1 LIKIVLL
8 NISKRIEIKIMK
20 KISLFLALLAPG
32 IIYADILLHVGNL
45 IDTDNGEISK
55 AVTIRIN
62 GNKISE
68 VTKGYAIPN
77 KDDEIINLKQS
88 YVMPGFMDMHVHLAQ
103 EYVPKAERESK
114 IEPEYRT
121 LFAANAASKTLM
133 AGFTTVRNLGDG
145 GMETISL
152 REAIKQGLAIGPRIF
167 TSGKTI
173 ATTGGHGDPTNGMPK
188 DNYAPPTPEEG
199 VIDSPAE
206 AIKAVRQRYKD
217 GTDGIKITAT
227 GGVLSVAKSGENP
240 QFTDAELLAI
250 VSTANDYGL
259 WTAAHA
265 HGKEGMKR
273 AVIAGINSIEHG
285 TYMDQ
290 EVMELM
296 KARGTY
302 YVPTIMA
309 GDWVAEKAKIPNF
322 FPALVKPKAEK
333 IGPQIESTFAAAYK
347 AGVKIAFGTDS
358 GVSAHGDNWQ
368 EFILMTNAGMT
379 NKDALKSATIETAKL
394 LRIEDKLGQIKPGM
408 LADII
413 AVQENPIDDIS
424 TVKNVSFVMKDGVI
438 YKQNS

>member
-1 LIKIVLL
+1 MK
-8 NISKRIEIKIMK
+8 NMK
-20 KISLFLALLAPG
+20 KIDLLFVLLISG
-32 IIYADILLHVGNL
+32 LTNADTLLHVGNL
-45 IDTDNGEISK
+45 LDTNNGEISK
-55 AVTIRIN
+55 AVTIRIA

-68 VTKGYAIPN
+68 VTKGYATPK
-77 KDDEIINLKQS
+77 KDDEVVNLKQS
-88 YVMPGFMDMHVHLAQ
+88 YVLPGFMDMHVHLAQ
-103 EYVPKAERESK
+103 EYVPKAERQSK
-114 IEPEYRT
+114 IEPEYRA
-121 LFAANAASKTLM
+121 LFAANAARKTLM
-133 AGFTTVRNLGDG
+133 AGFTSVRNLGDG

-199 VIDSPAE
+199 VIDSPEE

-240 QFTDAELLAI
+240 QFTDAELVAI
-250 VSTANDYGL
+250 VTTANDYGL

-290 EVMELM
+290 EVMDLM

-333 IGPQIESTFAAAYK
+333 IGPQIQSTFAEAYK

-368 EFILMTNAGMT
+368 EFILMTNAGMS

-394 LRIEDKLGQIKPGM
+394 LKVEDKLGQIKPGM

-413 AVQENPIDDIS
+413 AVQKNPIEDIS
-424 TVKNVSFVMKDGVI
+424 TVENVSFVMKDGVI
-438 YKQNS
+438 YKQSS

>member
-1 LIKIVLL
+1 MKKIVL
-8 NISKRIEIKIMK
+8 IF
-20 KISLFLALLAPG
+20 FLSVSSFTN
-32 IIYADILLHVGNL
+32 ADILLHVGNL
-45 IDTDNGEISK
+45 IDTNSGEISK
-55 AVTIRIN
+55 AMTIRIV

-68 VTKGYAIPN
+68 VTKGYANPK

-88 YVMPGFMDMHVHLAQ
+88 FVLPGFMDMHVHLAQ

-114 IEPEYRT
+114 IEPEFRA

-133 AGFTTVRNLGDG
+133 AGFTSVRNLGDG

-152 REAIKQGLAIGPRIF
+152 REAIRKGLAIGPRIF

-188 DNYAPPTPEEG
+188 DNYSPPTPEEG
-199 VIDSPAE
+199 VIDSPEE
-206 AIKAVRQRYKD
+206 AVKAVRQRYKD

-240 QFTDAELLAI
+240 QFTNAELTAI
-250 VSTANDYGL
+250 IATANDYGL

-273 AVIAGINSIEHG
+273 AVVAGINSIEHG

-290 EVMELM
+290 EVMDLM

-309 GDWVAEKAKIPNF
+309 GDWVAKKAKIPNF
-322 FPALVKPKAEK
+322 FPELVKPKAEK
-333 IGPQIESTFAAAYK
+333 IGPQIQSTFAMAYK

-368 EFILMTNAGMT
+368 EFILMTDAGMS

-394 LRIEDKLGQIKPGM
+394 LRVADKLGQIKPGM

-413 AVQENPIDDIS
+413 AVQNDPIQDIS

>member
-1 LIKIVLL
+1 
-8 NISKRIEIKIMK
+8 MK
-20 KISLFLALLAPG
+20 KVSLLFALSISAL
-32 IIYADILLHVGNL
+32 INADTLLHVGNL
-45 IDTDNGEISK
+45 LDTDNGEISK
-55 AVTIRIN
+55 AVTIRIK
-62 GNKISE
+62 GNKILE
-68 VTKGYAIPN
+68 VTKGYATPKKN
-77 KDDEIINLKQS
+77 DEIVNLKQS
-88 YVMPGFMDMHVHLAQ
+88 YVLPGFMDMHVHLAQ
-103 EYVPKAERESK
+103 EYVPKAERRTK
-114 IEPEYRT
+114 IEPEYRA

-133 AGFTTVRNLGDG
+133 AGFTSVRNLGDG

-152 REAIKQGLAIGPRIF
+152 RDAIKEGLVIGPRIF

-188 DNYAPPTPEEG
+188 DNYSPPSPEEG
-199 VIDSPAE
+199 VVDSPEDAK
-206 AIKAVRQRYKD
+206 KAVRQRYKD
-217 GTDGIKITAT
+217 GADGIKITAT

-240 QFTDAELLAI
+240 QFTDEELNSI
-250 VSTANDYGL
+250 VATANDYGL

-290 EVMELM
+290 EVMDLM
-296 KARGTY
+296 KSKGTY

-333 IGPQIESTFAAAYK
+333 IGPQIQSTFAKAYK

-379 NKDALKSATIETAKL
+379 NQDALKSATIETAKL

-413 AVQENPIDDIS
+413 AVQQNPVENIS
-424 TVKNVSFVMKDGVI
+424 TVENVIFVMKDGVI
-438 YKQNS
+438 YKDNT

>member
-1 LIKIVLL
+1 
-8 NISKRIEIKIMK
+8 MK
-20 KISLFLALLAPG
+20 KISLFLFLS
-32 IIYADILLHVGNL
+32 ISHFINADTLLHVGNL
-45 IDTDNGEISK
+45 LDTNDGKVAK
-55 AVTIRIN
+55 AVTIKIK
-62 GNKISE
+62 GNKITE
-68 VTKGYAIPN
+68 ITKGYASPTQN
-77 KDDEIINLKQS
+77 DEVVNLKQS
-88 YVMPGFMDMHVHLAQ
+88 YVLPGFMDMHVHLAQ
-103 EYVPKAERESK
+103 EYVPKAERQSK
-114 IEPEYRT
+114 IEPEYRA

-133 AGFTTVRNLGDG
+133 AGFTSVRNVGDG

-152 REAIKQGLAIGPRIF
+152 REAINQGLVIGPRIF

-199 VIDSPAE
+199 VIDSPEE

-240 QFTDAELLAI
+240 QFTDAELIAI

-273 AVIAGINSIEHG
+273 AVLAGINSIEHG

-290 EVMELM
+290 EIMDLM

-333 IGPQIESTFAAAYK
+333 IGPQITSTFAQAYK

-368 EFILMTNAGMT
+368 EFILMTNAGMS
-379 NKDALKSATIETAKL
+379 NEDALRSATIETAKL
-394 LRIEDKLGQIKPGM
+394 LRVEDQLGQIKPGM
-408 LADII
+408 FADII
-413 AVQENPIDDIS
+413 AFQKNPTEDIS
-424 TVKNVSFVMKDGVI
+424 IVKNVSFVMKDGVI
-438 YKQNS
+438 YKQSL

>member
-1 LIKIVLL
+1 MKKIVL
-8 NISKRIEIKIMK
+8 IF
-20 KISLFLALLAPG
+20 FLSVSSFTN
-32 IIYADILLHVGNL
+32 ADILLHVGNL
-45 IDTDNGEISK
+45 IDTNSGEISK
-55 AVTIRIN
+55 AMTIRIV

-68 VTKGYAIPN
+68 VTKGYANPK

-88 YVMPGFMDMHVHLAQ
+88 FVLPGFMDMHVHLAQ

-114 IEPEYRT
+114 IEPEFRA

-133 AGFTTVRNLGDG
+133 AGFTSVRNLGDG

-152 REAIKQGLAIGPRIF
+152 REAIRKGLAIGPRIF

-188 DNYAPPTPEEG
+188 DNYSPPTPEEG
-199 VIDSPAE
+199 VIDSPEE
-206 AIKAVRQRYKD
+206 AVKAVRQRYKD

-240 QFTDAELLAI
+240 QFTNAELTAI
-250 VSTANDYGL
+250 IATANDYGL

-285 TYMDQ
+285 TYMDK
-290 EVMELM
+290 EVMDLM

-309 GDWVAEKAKIPNF
+309 GDWVAKKAKIPNF
-322 FPALVKPKAEK
+322 FPELVKPKAEK
-333 IGPQIESTFAAAYK
+333 IGPQIQSTFAMAYK

-368 EFILMTNAGMT
+368 EFILMTDAGMS

-394 LRIEDKLGQIKPGM
+394 LRVADKLGQIKPGM

-413 AVQENPIDDIS
+413 AVQNDPLQDIS

>member
-1 LIKIVLL
+1 LF
-8 NISKRIEIKIMK
+8 RINNYKKYMK
-20 KISLFLALLAPG
+20 KVALLFALS
-32 IIYADILLHVGNL
+32 ISALINADTLLHVGNL
-45 IDTDNGEISK
+45 LDTNNGEISK
-55 AVTIRIN
+55 AVTIRIK
-62 GNKISE
+62 GNKILE
-68 VTKGYAIPN
+68 VTKGYATPKKN
-77 KDDEIINLKQS
+77 DEIVNLKQS
-88 YVMPGFMDMHVHLAQ
+88 YVLPGFMDMHVHLAQ
-103 EYVPKAERESK
+103 EYVPKAERRSK
-114 IEPEYRT
+114 IEPEYRA

-133 AGFTTVRNLGDG
+133 AGFTSVRNLGDG

-152 REAIKQGLAIGPRIF
+152 RDAIKEGLVIGPRIF

-188 DNYAPPTPEEG
+188 DNYSPPSPEEG
-199 VIDSPAE
+199 VIDSPEDAK
-206 AIKAVRQRYKD
+206 KAVRQRYKD
-217 GTDGIKITAT
+217 GADGIKITAT

-240 QFTDAELLAI
+240 QFTDEELNSI
-250 VSTANDYGL
+250 VATANDYGL

-290 EVMELM
+290 EVMDLM
-296 KARGTY
+296 KSKGTY

-333 IGPQIESTFAAAYK
+333 IGPQIQSTFAKAYK

-379 NKDALKSATIETAKL
+379 NQDALKSATIETAKL

-413 AVQENPIDDIS
+413 AVQQNPVEDIS
-424 TVKNVSFVMKDGVI
+424 TVENVIFVMKDGVI
-438 YKQNS
+438 FKDNT

>member
-1 LIKIVLL
+1 
-8 NISKRIEIKIMK
+8 MK
-20 KISLFLALLAPG
+20 KISLFLFLS
-32 IIYADILLHVGNL
+32 ISHFINADTLLHVGNL
-45 IDTDNGEISK
+45 LDTNDGKVAK
-55 AVTIRIN
+55 AVTIKIK
-62 GNKISE
+62 GNKITE
-68 VTKGYAIPN
+68 ITKGYATPTKN
-77 KDDEIINLKQS
+77 DEVVNLKQS
-88 YVMPGFMDMHVHLAQ
+88 YVLPGFMDMHVHLAQ
-103 EYVPKAERESK
+103 EYVPKAERQSK
-114 IEPEYRT
+114 IEPEYRA

-133 AGFTTVRNLGDG
+133 AGFTSVRNVGDG

-152 REAIKQGLAIGPRIF
+152 REAINQGLVIGPRIF

-199 VIDSPAE
+199 VIDSPEE

-240 QFTDAELLAI
+240 QFTDAELIAI

-273 AVIAGINSIEHG
+273 AVLAGINSIEHG

-290 EVMELM
+290 EIMDLM

-333 IGPQIESTFAAAYK
+333 IGPQITSTFVQAYK

-368 EFILMTNAGMT
+368 EFILMTNAGMS
-379 NKDALKSATIETAKL
+379 NEDALKSATIETAKL
-394 LRIEDKLGQIKPGM
+394 LRVEDQLGQIKPGM
-408 LADII
+408 FADII
-413 AVQENPIDDIS
+413 AFQKNPTEDIS
-424 TVKNVSFVMKDGVI
+424 IVKNVSFVMKDGVI
-438 YKQNS
+438 YKQSL

>member
-1 LIKIVLL
+1 MF
-8 NISKRIEIKIMK
+8 RINDHKKYMK
-20 KISLFLALLAPG
+20 KVALLFALS
-32 IIYADILLHVGNL
+32 ISALINADTLLHVGNL
-45 IDTDNGEISK
+45 LDTNNGEISK
-55 AVTIRIN
+55 AVTIRIK
-62 GNKISE
+62 GNKILE
-68 VTKGYAIPN
+68 VTKGYATPKKN
-77 KDDEIINLKQS
+77 DEIVNLKQS
-88 YVMPGFMDMHVHLAQ
+88 YVLPGFMDMHVHLAQ
-103 EYVPKAERESK
+103 EYVPKAERRSK
-114 IEPEYRT
+114 IEPEYRA

-133 AGFTTVRNLGDG
+133 AGFTSVRNLGDG

-152 REAIKQGLAIGPRIF
+152 RNAIKEGLVIGPRIF

-188 DNYAPPTPEEG
+188 DNYSPPSPEEG
-199 VIDSPAE
+199 VIDSPEDAK
-206 AIKAVRQRYKD
+206 KAVRQRYKD
-217 GTDGIKITAT
+217 GADGIKITAT

-240 QFTDAELLAI
+240 QFTDKELNSI
-250 VSTANDYGL
+250 VATANDYGL

-290 EVMELM
+290 EVMDLM
-296 KARGTY
+296 KSKGTY

-322 FPALVKPKAEK
+322 FPALVKPKAKK
-333 IGPQIESTFAAAYK
+333 IGPQIQSTFAKAYK

-379 NKDALKSATIETAKL
+379 NQDALKSATIETAKL

-413 AVQENPIDDIS
+413 AVQQNPVEDIS
-424 TVKNVSFVMKDGVI
+424 TVENVIFVMKDGVI
-438 YKQNS
+438 FKDNT

>member
-1 LIKIVLL
+1 
-8 NISKRIEIKIMK
+8 MK
-20 KISLFLALLAPG
+20 KIALILFLSVSNLT
-32 IIYADILLHVGNL
+32 IADTLLHVGNL
-45 IDTDNGEISK
+45 IDTDSGDITK
-55 AVTIRIN
+55 AVTIRVI
-62 GNKISE
+62 GNEISE
-68 VTKGYAIPN
+68 VTKGYANPKKN
-77 KDDEIINLKQS
+77 DQVINLKQS
-88 YVMPGFMDMHVHLAQ
+88 FVLPGFMDMHVHLAQ

-114 IEPEYRT
+114 IEPEYRA

-133 AGFTTVRNLGDG
+133 AGFTSVRNLGDG

-152 REAIKQGLAIGPRIF
+152 REAIRKGLAIGPRIF

-173 ATTGGHGDPTNGMPK
+173 STTGGHGDPTNGMPK
-188 DNYAPPTPEEG
+188 DNYSPPTPEEG
-199 VIDSPAE
+199 VIDSPEE

-240 QFTDAELLAI
+240 QFTNAELIAI
-250 VSTANDYGL
+250 IATANDYGL

-290 EVMELM
+290 EVMDLM

-309 GDWVAEKAKIPNF
+309 GDWVAKKAKIPNF

-333 IGPQIESTFAAAYK
+333 IGPQIQSTFAMAYK

-368 EFILMTNAGMT
+368 EFILMTDAGMS

-394 LRIEDKLGQIKPGM
+394 LRVEDKIGQIKPGM

-413 AVQENPIDDIS
+413 AVQNNPIEDIS
-424 TVKNVSFVMKDGVI
+424 TVKNISFVMKDGVI
-438 YKQNS
+438 YKHNS

>member
-1 LIKIVLL
+1 LF
-8 NISKRIEIKIMK
+8 RIDNHKKYMK
-20 KISLFLALLAPG
+20 KVALLFALS
-32 IIYADILLHVGNL
+32 ISALINADTLLHVGNL
-45 IDTDNGEISK
+45 LDTNNGEISK
-55 AVTIRIN
+55 AVTIRIK
-62 GNKISE
+62 GNKILE
-68 VTKGYAIPN
+68 VTKGYATPKKN
-77 KDDEIINLKQS
+77 DEIVNLKQS
-88 YVMPGFMDMHVHLAQ
+88 YVLPGFMDMHVHLAQ
-103 EYVPKAERESK
+103 EYVPKAERRSK
-114 IEPEYRT
+114 IEPEYRA

-133 AGFTTVRNLGDG
+133 AGFTSVRNLGDG

-152 REAIKQGLAIGPRIF
+152 RDAIKEGLVIGPRIF

-188 DNYAPPTPEEG
+188 DNYSPPSPEEG
-199 VIDSPAE
+199 VIDSPEDAK
-206 AIKAVRQRYKD
+206 KAVRQRYKD
-217 GTDGIKITAT
+217 GADGIKITAT

-240 QFTDAELLAI
+240 QFTDEELNSI
-250 VSTANDYGL
+250 VATANDYGL

-290 EVMELM
+290 EVMDLM
-296 KARGTY
+296 KSKGTY

-333 IGPQIESTFAAAYK
+333 IGPQIQSTFAKAYK

-379 NKDALKSATIETAKL
+379 NQDALKSATIETAKL

-413 AVQENPIDDIS
+413 AVQQNPVEDIS
-424 TVKNVSFVMKDGVI
+424 TVENVIFVMKDGVI
-438 YKQNS
+438 FKDNT

>member
-1 LIKIVLL
+1 
-8 NISKRIEIKIMK
+8 MK
-20 KISLFLALLAPG
+20 KIALILFLSVSNL
-32 IIYADILLHVGNL
+32 IIADTLLHVGNL
-45 IDTDNGEISK
+45 IDTDSGDITK
-55 AVTIRIN
+55 AVTIRVI
-62 GNKISE
+62 GNEISE
-68 VTKGYAIPN
+68 VTKGYANPN
-77 KDDEIINLKQS
+77 KNDQVINLKQS
-88 YVMPGFMDMHVHLAQ
+88 FVLPGFMDMHVHLAQ

-114 IEPEYRT
+114 IEPEYRA

-133 AGFTTVRNLGDG
+133 AGFTSVRNLGDG

-152 REAIKQGLAIGPRIF
+152 REAIRKGLVIGPRIF

-188 DNYAPPTPEEG
+188 DNYSPPTPEEG
-199 VIDSPAE
+199 VIDSPEE

-240 QFTDAELLAI
+240 QFTNAELIAI
-250 VSTANDYGL
+250 IATANDYGL

-290 EVMELM
+290 EVMDLM

-309 GDWVAEKAKIPNF
+309 GDWVAKKAKIPNF

-333 IGPQIESTFAAAYK
+333 IGPQIQSTFAKAYK

-368 EFILMTNAGMT
+368 EFILMTDAGMS

-394 LRIEDKLGQIKPGM
+394 LRVEDKLGQIKPGM

-413 AVQENPIDDIS
+413 AVQNNPIEDIS

>member
-1 LIKIVLL
+1 MKNIALI
-8 NISKRIEIKIMK
+8 
-20 KISLFLALLAPG
+20 LFLSVSNLV
-32 IIYADILLHVGNL
+32 IADTLLHVGNL
-45 IDTDNGEISK
+45 IDTNNGDITK
-55 AVTIRIN
+55 AVTIRVI
-62 GNKISE
+62 GNEISE
-68 VTKGYAIPN
+68 VTKGYANPKKN
-77 KDDEIINLKQS
+77 DQVINLKQS
-88 YVMPGFMDMHVHLAQ
+88 FVLPGFMDMHVHLAQ

-114 IEPEYRT
+114 IEPEYRA

-133 AGFTTVRNLGDG
+133 AGFTSVRNLGDG

-152 REAIKQGLAIGPRIF
+152 REAIRKGLAIGPRIF

-188 DNYAPPTPEEG
+188 DNYSPPTPEEG
-199 VIDSPAE
+199 VIDSPEE

-240 QFTDAELLAI
+240 QFTNAELIAI
-250 VSTANDYGL
+250 IATANDYGL

-290 EVMELM
+290 EVMDLM

-309 GDWVAEKAKIPNF
+309 GDWVAKKAKIPNF
-322 FPALVKPKAEK
+322 FPVLVKPKAEK
-333 IGPQIESTFAAAYK
+333 IGPQIQSTFAKAYK

-368 EFILMTNAGMT
+368 EFILMTDAGMS

-394 LRIEDKLGQIKPGM
+394 LRVEDKLGQIKPGM

-413 AVQENPIDDIS
+413 AVQNNPIEDIS

>member
-1 LIKIVLL
+1 
-8 NISKRIEIKIMK
+8 MK
-20 KISLFLALLAPG
+20 KVALLFALS
-32 IIYADILLHVGNL
+32 ISALINADTLLHVGNL
-45 IDTDNGEISK
+45 LDTNNGEISK
-55 AVTIRIN
+55 AVTIRIK
-62 GNKISE
+62 GNKILE
-68 VTKGYAIPN
+68 VTKGYATPKKN
-77 KDDEIINLKQS
+77 DEIVNLKQS
-88 YVMPGFMDMHVHLAQ
+88 YVLPGFMDMHVHLAQ
-103 EYVPKAERESK
+103 EYVPKAERRSK
-114 IEPEYRT
+114 IEPEYRA

-133 AGFTTVRNLGDG
+133 AGFTSVRNLGDG

-152 REAIKQGLAIGPRIF
+152 RDAIKEGLVIGPRIF

-188 DNYAPPTPEEG
+188 DNYSPPSPEEG
-199 VIDSPAE
+199 VIDSPEDAK
-206 AIKAVRQRYKD
+206 KAVRQRYKD
-217 GTDGIKITAT
+217 GADGIKITAT

-240 QFTDAELLAI
+240 QFTDEELNSI
-250 VSTANDYGL
+250 VATANDYGL

-290 EVMELM
+290 EVMDLM
-296 KARGTY
+296 KSRGTY

-309 GDWVAEKAKIPNF
+309 GDWVAEKATIPNF

-333 IGPQIESTFAAAYK
+333 IGPQIQSTFAKAYK

-379 NKDALKSATIETAKL
+379 NQDALKSATIETAKL

-413 AVQENPIDDIS
+413 AVQQNPVENIS
-424 TVKNVSFVMKDGVI
+424 TVENVIFVMKDGVI
-438 YKQNS
+438 YKDNT

>member
-1 LIKIVLL
+1 
-8 NISKRIEIKIMK
+8 MK

-45 IDTDNGEISK
+45 IDTDSGDISK
-55 AVTIRIN
+55 AVTIRIK

-68 VTKGYAIPN
+68 VTKGYAIS
-77 KDDEIINLKQS
+77 KKGDEAVDLKQS
-88 YVMPGFMDMHVHLAQ
+88 YVLPGFMDMHVHLAQ
-103 EYVPKAERESK
+103 EYVPKAERQSK
-114 IEPEYRT
+114 IEPEYRA

-133 AGFTTVRNLGDG
+133 AGFTSVRNLGDG

-333 IGPQIESTFAAAYK
+333 IGPQIQSTFAEAYK

-379 NKDALKSATIETAKL
+379 NKDALKSATVETAKL
-394 LRIEDKLGQIKPGM
+394 LRMEDELGQIKPGM

-413 AVQENPIDDIS
+413 AVQKNPIEDIS
-424 TVKNVSFVMKDGVI
+424 TVENVTFVMKDGVI

>member
-1 LIKIVLL
+1 LF
-8 NISKRIEIKIMK
+8 RINNHKKYMK
-20 KISLFLALLAPG
+20 KIALLFTLSISAL
-32 IIYADILLHVGNL
+32 INADTLLHVGNL
-45 IDTDNGEISK
+45 LDTNNGEISK
-55 AVTIRIN
+55 AVTIRIK
-62 GNKISE
+62 GNKILE
-68 VTKGYAIPN
+68 VTKGYATPKKN
-77 KDDEIINLKQS
+77 DEIVNLKQS
-88 YVMPGFMDMHVHLAQ
+88 YVLPGFMDMHVHLAQ
-103 EYVPKAERESK
+103 EYVPKAERRSK
-114 IEPEYRT
+114 IEPEYRA

-133 AGFTTVRNLGDG
+133 AGFTSVRNLGDG

-152 REAIKQGLAIGPRIF
+152 RDAIKEGLVIGPRIF

-188 DNYAPPTPEEG
+188 DNYSPPSPEEG
-199 VIDSPAE
+199 VIDSPEDAK
-206 AIKAVRQRYKD
+206 KAVRQRYKD
-217 GTDGIKITAT
+217 GADGIKITAT

-240 QFTDAELLAI
+240 QFTDEELNSI
-250 VSTANDYGL
+250 VATANDYGL

-290 EVMELM
+290 EVMDLM
-296 KARGTY
+296 KSRGTY

-333 IGPQIESTFAAAYK
+333 IGPQIQSTFAKAYK

-379 NKDALKSATIETAKL
+379 NQDALKSATIETAKL

-413 AVQENPIDDIS
+413 AVQQNPVEDIS
-424 TVKNVSFVMKDGVI
+424 TVENVIFVMKDGVI
-438 YKQNS
+438 FKDNT

>member
-1 LIKIVLL
+1 
-8 NISKRIEIKIMK
+8 MK
-20 KISLFLALLAPG
+20 KVALLFALS
-32 IIYADILLHVGNL
+32 ISALINADTLLHVGNL
-45 IDTDNGEISK
+45 LDTNNGEISK
-55 AVTIRIN
+55 AVTIRIK
-62 GNKISE
+62 GNKILE
-68 VTKGYAIPN
+68 VTKGYATPKKN
-77 KDDEIINLKQS
+77 DEIVNLKQS
-88 YVMPGFMDMHVHLAQ
+88 YVLPGFMDMHVHLAQ
-103 EYVPKAERESK
+103 EYVPKAERRSK
-114 IEPEYRT
+114 IEPEYRA

-133 AGFTTVRNLGDG
+133 AGFTSVRNLGDG

-152 REAIKQGLAIGPRIF
+152 RDAIKEGLVIGPRIF

-188 DNYAPPTPEEG
+188 DNYSPPSPEEG
-199 VIDSPAE
+199 VIDSPEDAK
-206 AIKAVRQRYKD
+206 KAVRQRYKD
-217 GTDGIKITAT
+217 GADGIKITAT

-240 QFTDAELLAI
+240 QFTDEELNSI
-250 VSTANDYGL
+250 VATANDYGL

-290 EVMELM
+290 EVMDLM
-296 KARGTY
+296 KSKGTY

-333 IGPQIESTFAAAYK
+333 IGPQIQSTFAKAYK

-379 NKDALKSATIETAKL
+379 NQDALKSATIETAKL

-413 AVQENPIDDIS
+413 AVQQNPVEDIS
-424 TVKNVSFVMKDGVI
+424 TVENVIFVMKDGI
-438 YKQNS
+438 IFKDNT

>member
-1 LIKIVLL
+1 
-8 NISKRIEIKIMK
+8 MK
-20 KISLFLALLAPG
+20 KISLFLFLS
-32 IIYADILLHVGNL
+32 ISHFINADTLLHVGNL
-45 IDTDNGEISK
+45 LDTNDGKVAK
-55 AVTIRIN
+55 AVTIKIK
-62 GNKISE
+62 GNKITE
-68 VTKGYAIPN
+68 ITKGYATPTQN
-77 KDDEIINLKQS
+77 DEVVNLKQS
-88 YVMPGFMDMHVHLAQ
+88 YVLPGFMDMHVHLAQ
-103 EYVPKAERESK
+103 EYVPKAERQSK
-114 IEPEYRT
+114 IEPEYRA

-133 AGFTTVRNLGDG
+133 AGFTSVRNVGDG

-152 REAIKQGLAIGPRIF
+152 REAINQGLVIGPRIF

-199 VIDSPAE
+199 VIDSPEE

-240 QFTDAELLAI
+240 QFTDAELIAI

-273 AVIAGINSIEHG
+273 AVLAGINSIEHG

-290 EVMELM
+290 EIMDLM

-333 IGPQIESTFAAAYK
+333 IGPQITSTFAQAYK

-368 EFILMTNAGMT
+368 EFILMTNAGMS
-379 NKDALKSATIETAKL
+379 NEDALKSATIETAKL
-394 LRIEDKLGQIKPGM
+394 LRVEDQLGQIKPGM
-408 LADII
+408 FADII
-413 AVQENPIDDIS
+413 AFQKNPIEDIS
-424 TVKNVSFVMKDGVI
+424 IVENVSFVMKDGVI
-438 YKQNS
+438 YKQSL

>member
-1 LIKIVLL
+1 
-8 NISKRIEIKIMK
+8 MK
-20 KISLFLALLAPG
+20 KISLFLFLS
-32 IIYADILLHVGNL
+32 ISHFINADTLLHVGNL
-45 IDTDNGEISK
+45 LDTNDGKVAK
-55 AVTIRIN
+55 AVTIKIK
-62 GNKISE
+62 GNKITE
-68 VTKGYAIPN
+68 ITKGYATPTQN
-77 KDDEIINLKQS
+77 DEVVNLKQS
-88 YVMPGFMDMHVHLAQ
+88 YVLPGFMDMHVHLAQ
-103 EYVPKAERESK
+103 EYVPKAERQSK
-114 IEPEYRT
+114 IEPEYRA

-133 AGFTTVRNLGDG
+133 AGFTSVRNVGDG

-152 REAIKQGLAIGPRIF
+152 REAINQGLVIGPRIF

-199 VIDSPAE
+199 VIDSPEE

-240 QFTDAELLAI
+240 QFTDAELIAI

-273 AVIAGINSIEHG
+273 AVLAGINSIEHG

-290 EVMELM
+290 EIMDLM

-322 FPALVKPKAEK
+322 FPTLVKPKAEK
-333 IGPQIESTFAAAYK
+333 IGPQITSTFAEAYK

-368 EFILMTNAGMT
+368 EFILMTNAGMS
-379 NKDALKSATIETAKL
+379 NEDALKSATIETAKL
-394 LRIEDKLGQIKPGM
+394 LRVEDQLGQVKPGM
-408 LADII
+408 FADII
-413 AVQENPIDDIS
+413 AFQKNPIEDIS
-424 TVKNVSFVMKDGVI
+424 IVENVSFVMKDGVI
-438 YKQNS
+438 YKQSL

>member
-1 LIKIVLL
+1 
-8 NISKRIEIKIMK
+8 MK
-20 KISLFLALLAPG
+20 KIALILFLSVSNL
-32 IIYADILLHVGNL
+32 IIADTLLHVGNL
-45 IDTDNGEISK
+45 IDTDSGDITK
-55 AVTIRIN
+55 AVTIRVI
-62 GNKISE
+62 GNEISE
-68 VTKGYAIPN
+68 VTKGYADPKKN
-77 KDDEIINLKQS
+77 DQVINLKQS
-88 YVMPGFMDMHVHLAQ
+88 FVLPGFMDMHVHLAQ

-114 IEPEYRT
+114 IEPEYRA

-133 AGFTTVRNLGDG
+133 AGFTSVRNLGDG

-152 REAIKQGLAIGPRIF
+152 REAIRKGLAIGPRIF

-188 DNYAPPTPEEG
+188 DNYSPPTPEEG
-199 VIDSPAE
+199 VIDSPEE

-240 QFTDAELLAI
+240 QFTNAELIAI
-250 VSTANDYGL
+250 IATANDYGL

-290 EVMELM
+290 EVMDLM

-309 GDWVAEKAKIPNF
+309 GDWVAKKAKIPNF

-333 IGPQIESTFAAAYK
+333 IGPQIQSTFAKAYK

-368 EFILMTNAGMT
+368 EFILMTDAGMS

-394 LRIEDKLGQIKPGM
+394 LRVEDKLGQIKPGM

-413 AVQENPIDDIS
+413 AVQNNPIEDIS

-438 YKQNS
+438 YKQSS

>member
-1 LIKIVLL
+1 
-8 NISKRIEIKIMK
+8 MK
-20 KISLFLALLAPG
+20 KISLFLFLS
-32 IIYADILLHVGNL
+32 ISHFINADTLLHVGNL
-45 IDTDNGEISK
+45 LDTNDGKVAK
-55 AVTIRIN
+55 AVTIKIK
-62 GNKISE
+62 GNKITE
-68 VTKGYAIPN
+68 ITKGYATPTQN
-77 KDDEIINLKQS
+77 DEVVNLKQS
-88 YVMPGFMDMHVHLAQ
+88 YVLPGFMDMHVHLAQ
-103 EYVPKAERESK
+103 EYVPKAERQSK
-114 IEPEYRT
+114 IEPEYRA

-133 AGFTTVRNLGDG
+133 AGFTSVRNVGDG

-152 REAIKQGLAIGPRIF
+152 REAINQGLVIGPRIF

-199 VIDSPAE
+199 VIDSPEE

-240 QFTDAELLAI
+240 QFTDAELMAI

-273 AVIAGINSIEHG
+273 AVLAGINSIEHG

-290 EVMELM
+290 EIMDLM

-322 FPALVKPKAEK
+322 FPTLVKPKAEK
-333 IGPQIESTFAAAYK
+333 IGPQITSTFAEAYK

-368 EFILMTNAGMT
+368 EFILMTNAGMS
-379 NKDALKSATIETAKL
+379 NEDALKSATIETAKL
-394 LRIEDKLGQIKPGM
+394 LRVEDQLGQIKPGM
-408 LADII
+408 FADII
-413 AVQENPIDDIS
+413 AFQKNPIEDIS
-424 TVKNVSFVMKDGVI
+424 IVENVSFVMKDGVI
-438 YKQNS
+438 YKQSL

>member
-1 LIKIVLL
+1 MK
-8 NISKRIEIKIMK
+8 NMK
-20 KISLFLALLAPG
+20 KIDLLFLLLISG
-32 IIYADILLHVGNL
+32 LTNADTLLHVGNL
-45 IDTDNGEISK
+45 LDTNNGEISK
-55 AVTIRIN
+55 AVTIRIA

-68 VTKGYAIPN
+68 ITKGYAIPK
-77 KDDEIINLKQS
+77 KDDEVVNLKQS
-88 YVMPGFMDMHVHLAQ
+88 YVLPGFMDMHVHLAQ
-103 EYVPKAERESK
+103 EYVPKAERQSK
-114 IEPEYRT
+114 IEPEYRA
-121 LFAANAASKTLM
+121 LFAANAATKTLM
-133 AGFTTVRNLGDG
+133 AGFTSVRNLGDG

-199 VIDSPAE
+199 VIDSPEE

-240 QFTDAELLAI
+240 QFTDAELFAI
-250 VSTANDYGL
+250 VTTANDYGL

-290 EVMELM
+290 EVMDLM

-333 IGPQIESTFAAAYK
+333 IGPQIQSTFAEAYK

-368 EFILMTNAGMT
+368 EFILMTNAGMS

-394 LRIEDKLGQIKPGM
+394 LKVEDKLGQIKPGM

-413 AVQENPIDDIS
+413 AVQKNPIEDIS
-424 TVKNVSFVMKDGVI
+424 TVENVSFVMKDGVI
-438 YKQNS
+438 YKQSS

>member
-1 LIKIVLL
+1 LF
-8 NISKRIEIKIMK
+8 RINNYKKYMK
-20 KISLFLALLAPG
+20 KVALLFALS
-32 IIYADILLHVGNL
+32 ISALINADTLLHVGNL
-45 IDTDNGEISK
+45 LDTDNGEISK
-55 AVTIRIN
+55 AVTIRIK
-62 GNKISE
+62 GNKILE
-68 VTKGYAIPN
+68 VTKGYATPKKN
-77 KDDEIINLKQS
+77 DEIVNLKQS
-88 YVMPGFMDMHVHLAQ
+88 YVLPGFMDMHVHLAQ
-103 EYVPKAERESK
+103 EYVPKAERRSK
-114 IEPEYRT
+114 IEPEYRA

-133 AGFTTVRNLGDG
+133 AGFTSVRNLGDG

-152 REAIKQGLAIGPRIF
+152 RDAIKEGLVIGPRIF

-188 DNYAPPTPEEG
+188 DNYSPPSPEEG
-199 VIDSPAE
+199 VIDSPEDAK
-206 AIKAVRQRYKD
+206 KAVRQRYKD
-217 GTDGIKITAT
+217 GADGIKITAT

-240 QFTDAELLAI
+240 QFTNEELNSI
-250 VSTANDYGL
+250 VATANDYGL

-290 EVMELM
+290 EVMDLM
-296 KARGTY
+296 KSKGTY

-322 FPALVKPKAEK
+322 FPALVKPKAKK
-333 IGPQIESTFAAAYK
+333 IGPQIQSTFAKAYK

-379 NKDALKSATIETAKL
+379 NQDALKSATIETAKL

-413 AVQENPIDDIS
+413 AVQQNPVEDIS
-424 TVKNVSFVMKDGVI
+424 TVENVIFVMKDGVI
-438 YKQNS
+438 FKDNT

>member
-1 LIKIVLL
+1 MKNIALI
-8 NISKRIEIKIMK
+8 
-20 KISLFLALLAPG
+20 LFLSISNL
-32 IIYADILLHVGNL
+32 IIADTLLHVGNL
-45 IDTDNGEISK
+45 IDTDSGDITK
-55 AVTIRIN
+55 AVTIRVI
-62 GNKISE
+62 GNEISE
-68 VTKGYAIPN
+68 VTKGYANPKKN
-77 KDDEIINLKQS
+77 DQVINLKQS
-88 YVMPGFMDMHVHLAQ
+88 FVLPGFMDMHVHLAQ

-114 IEPEYRT
+114 IEPEYRA

-133 AGFTTVRNLGDG
+133 AGFTSVRNLGDG

-152 REAIKQGLAIGPRIF
+152 REAIRKGLVIGPRIF

-188 DNYAPPTPEEG
+188 DNYSPPTPEEG
-199 VIDSPAE
+199 VIDSPEE

-240 QFTDAELLAI
+240 QFTNAELIAI
-250 VSTANDYGL
+250 IATANDYGL

-290 EVMELM
+290 EVMDLM

-309 GDWVAEKAKIPNF
+309 GDWVAKKAKIPNF

-333 IGPQIESTFAAAYK
+333 IGPQIQSTFAKAYK

-368 EFILMTNAGMT
+368 EFILMTDAGMS

-394 LRIEDKLGQIKPGM
+394 LRVEDKLGQIKPGM

-413 AVQENPIDDIS
+413 AVQNNPIEDIS

>member
-1 LIKIVLL
+1 
-8 NISKRIEIKIMK
+8 MK
-20 KISLFLALLAPG
+20 KISLFLFLS
-32 IIYADILLHVGNL
+32 ISHFINADTLLHVGNL
-45 IDTDNGEISK
+45 LDTNDGKVAK
-55 AVTIRIN
+55 AVTIKIK
-62 GNKISE
+62 GNKITE
-68 VTKGYAIPN
+68 ITKGYATPTQN
-77 KDDEIINLKQS
+77 DEVVNLKQS
-88 YVMPGFMDMHVHLAQ
+88 YVLPGFMDMHVHLAQ
-103 EYVPKAERESK
+103 EYVPKAERQSK
-114 IEPEYRT
+114 IEPEYRA

-133 AGFTTVRNLGDG
+133 AGFTSVRNVGDG

-152 REAIKQGLAIGPRIF
+152 REAINQGLVIGPRIF

-199 VIDSPAE
+199 VIDSPEE

-240 QFTDAELLAI
+240 QFTDAELIAI

-273 AVIAGINSIEHG
+273 AVLAGINSIEHG

-290 EVMELM
+290 EIMDLM

-322 FPALVKPKAEK
+322 FPTLVKPKAEK
-333 IGPQIESTFAAAYK
+333 IGPQITSTFAQAYK

-368 EFILMTNAGMT
+368 EFILMTNAGMS
-379 NKDALKSATIETAKL
+379 NEDALKSATIETAKL
-394 LRIEDKLGQIKPGM
+394 LRVEDQLGQIKPGM

-413 AVQENPIDDIS
+413 AFQKNPIENIS
-424 TVKNVSFVMKDGVI
+424 IVENVSFVMKDGVI
-438 YKQNS
+438 YKQSL

>member
-1 LIKIVLL
+1 
-8 NISKRIEIKIMK
+8 MK
-20 KISLFLALLAPG
+20 KISLFLFLS
-32 IIYADILLHVGNL
+32 ISHFINADTLLHVGNL
-45 IDTDNGEISK
+45 LDTNDGKIAK
-55 AVTIRIN
+55 AVTIKIK
-62 GNKISE
+62 GNKIAE
-68 VTKGYAIPN
+68 ITKGYATPKQN
-77 KDDEIINLKQS
+77 DEVVNLKQS
-88 YVMPGFMDMHVHLAQ
+88 YVLPGFMDMHVHLAQ
-103 EYVPKAERESK
+103 EYVPKAERQSK
-114 IEPEYRT
+114 IEPEYRA

-133 AGFTTVRNLGDG
+133 AGFTSVRNVGDG

-152 REAIKQGLAIGPRIF
+152 REAINQGLVIGPRIF

-199 VIDSPAE
+199 VIDSPEE

-240 QFTDAELLAI
+240 QFTDAELIAI

-273 AVIAGINSIEHG
+273 AVLAGINSIEHG

-290 EVMELM
+290 EIMDLM

-333 IGPQIESTFAAAYK
+333 IGPQITSTFAQAYK

-368 EFILMTNAGMT
+368 EFILMTNAGMS
-379 NKDALKSATIETAKL
+379 NEDALKSATIETAKL
-394 LRIEDKLGQIKPGM
+394 LRVEDQLGQIKPGM
-408 LADII
+408 FADII
-413 AVQENPIDDIS
+413 AFQKNPIEDIS
-424 TVKNVSFVMKDGVI
+424 IVKNVSFVMKDGVI
-438 YKQNS
+438 YKQSL

>member
-1 LIKIVLL
+1 
-8 NISKRIEIKIMK
+8 MK
-20 KISLFLALLAPG
+20 KISLFLFLS
-32 IIYADILLHVGNL
+32 ISHFINADTLLHVGNL
-45 IDTDNGEISK
+45 LDTNNGKVAK
-55 AVTIRIN
+55 AVTIKIK
-62 GNKISE
+62 GNKITE
-68 VTKGYAIPN
+68 ITKGYATPTKN
-77 KDDEIINLKQS
+77 DEVVNLKQS
-88 YVMPGFMDMHVHLAQ
+88 YVLPGFMDMHVHLAQ
-103 EYVPKAERESK
+103 EYVPKAERQSK
-114 IEPEYRT
+114 IEPEYRA

-133 AGFTTVRNLGDG
+133 AGFTSVRNVGDG
-145 GMETISL
+145 GMETVSL
-152 REAIKQGLAIGPRIF
+152 REAINQGLVIGPRIF

-199 VIDSPAE
+199 VIDSPEE

-240 QFTDAELLAI
+240 QFTDAELIAI

-273 AVIAGINSIEHG
+273 AVLAGINSIEHG

-290 EVMELM
+290 EIMDLM

-309 GDWVAEKAKIPNF
+309 GDWVAEKAKIANF

-333 IGPQIESTFAAAYK
+333 IGPQITSTFAQAYK

-368 EFILMTNAGMT
+368 EFILMTNAGMS
-379 NKDALKSATIETAKL
+379 NEDALKSATIETAKL
-394 LRIEDKLGQIKPGM
+394 LRVEDQLGQIKPGM
-408 LADII
+408 FADII
-413 AVQENPIDDIS
+413 AFQKNPTEDIS
-424 TVKNVSFVMKDGVI
+424 IVKNVSFVMKDGVI
-438 YKQNS
+438 YKQSL